1 MAESKQVVLT
11 PEKAATQYS
20 NTIVKWISEDMA
32 DGKLSSVLPPG
43 YNWKTEVNTAL
54 LYIFQNVKNINT
66 CTPDSIMSALRDMVL
81 QGLSITKKQVYPIPR
96 DGKLLMQRSYY
107 GTITALHR
115 MFPSYRIS
123 ANVIYEGDEFE
134 YLYDEIGGFFYI
146 GNVRASIDNIGK
158 QIKLAFG
165 QIYDTEKNQ
174 RIASCVMTWPEL
186 QEVWKKSS
194 DKSHTVHSQFPQEM
208 AKRSL
213 INRMCKTYV
222 NMDNAK
228 IPPEIIAA
236 YNRSLDAEF
245 DDDQQV
251 RDVTPPE
258 TPSERAKL
266 VSGKSKGAAG
276 LSAILASDAAEKEP
290 QKAGENTVKLD
301 ENGMI
306 EGTLDLG
313 DDSPEEKPKYDFD
326 GIPF

>member
-1 MAESKQVVLT
+1 MAESRQIVLT
-11 PEKAATQYS
+11 PEKAATQYG

-32 DGKLSSVLPPG
+32 DGKLSSVLSPG

-115 MFPSYRIS
+115 IFPSYRIS
-123 ANVIYEGDEFE
+123 ANVIYEGDEFD

-146 GNVRASIDNIGK
+146 GNVRASVDNVGK
-158 QIKLAFG
+158 PIKLAFG

-174 RIASCVMTWPEL
+174 RITSCVMTWAEL

-194 DKSHTVHSQFPQEM
+194 DKSHTVHNQFPQEM

-228 IPPEIIAA
+228 IPPEVLAA

-251 RDVTPPE
+251 RDVTPPANSDRKEASKKKSQGAKALEAMFTEEADKPAE
-258 TPSERAKL
+258 T
-266 VSGKSKGAAG
+266 
-276 LSAILASDAAEKEP
+276 DEKVD
-290 QKAGENTVKLD
+290 G
-301 ENGMI
+301 NGMI
-306 EGTLDLG
+306 EGSLDLG
-313 DDSPEEKPKYDFD
+313 NDGSEEKHEYNFD